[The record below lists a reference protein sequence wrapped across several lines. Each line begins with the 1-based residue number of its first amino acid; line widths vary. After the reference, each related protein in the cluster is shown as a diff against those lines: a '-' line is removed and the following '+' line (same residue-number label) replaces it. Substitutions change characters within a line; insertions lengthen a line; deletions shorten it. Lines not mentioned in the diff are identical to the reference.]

1 MVDPNHPEAAPHGVD
16 EEAPPDDE
24 EPPLDESAADAGGE
38 RDEAAREEGEPRD
51 RQRGRLEGFIPD
63 IVKRTFYAGLGA
75 VFTTEEGIRK
85 IASDLKLPKDV
96 ANYLIQQ
103 AAASKDELFRVVG
116 KELRGFL
123 ETVNISGELQKLLTS
138 LSFEIKT
145 EIRFIPNSERLIGSE
160 PDVKASVRLKRNDKP
175 DDADPDRDSKSRLRF
190 WRRDEGGTGN
200 TEEPGDEPDPRD
212 KPTTPTK

>member
-16 EEAPPDDE
+16 EEAPPNDE
-24 EPPLDESAADAGGE
+24 EPPPDDSAAADAGGE
-38 RDEAAREEGEPRD
+38 RDDAAREEGEPRD

-103 AAASKDELFRVVG
+103 AASSKDELFRVVG
-116 KELRGFL
+116 KEMRGFL

-145 EIRFIPNSERLIGSE
+145 EIRFIPNDEAVAG
-160 PDVKASVRLKRNDKP
+160 VKPEVKVGRMSFRRKKDK
-175 DDADPDRDSKSRLRF
+175 DDKKPPGEGD
-190 WRRDEGGTGN
+190 DEG
-200 TEEPGDEPDPRD
+200 
-212 KPTTPTK
+212 

>member
-1 MVDPNHPEAAPHGVD
+1 MASGEHPRDAHPEAAPPDDDEAPADTGASD
-16 EEAPPDDE
+16 EEMPPE
-24 EPPLDESAADAGGE
+24 NGAGPHDP
-38 RDEAAREEGEPRD
+38 RDEGEPRD
-51 RQRGRLEGFIPD
+51 KRGRLEGFIPD

-103 AAASKDELFRVVG
+103 AASSKDELFRVVG
-116 KELRGFL
+116 KEMRGFL

-145 EIRFIPNSERLIGSE
+145 EIRFIPNDE
-160 PDVKASVRLKRNDKP
+160 SVAGVKP
-175 DDADPDRDSKSRLRF
+175 DIKVGRMSFRRNKDRDK
-190 WRRDEGGTGN
+190 DKDDAAGKK
-200 TEEPGDEPDPRD
+200 PGDKDES
-212 KPTTPTK
+212 

>member
-1 MVDPNHPEAAPHGVD
+1 MVDPNHPEAAPPAVEPAPAD
-16 EEAPPDDE
+16 DEAPPDDGA
-24 EPPLDESAADAGGE
+24 SAD
-38 RDEAAREEGEPRD
+38 EGEPRD

-145 EIRFIPNSERLIGSE
+145 EIRFIPNDEAIAGVK
-160 PDVKASVRLKRNDKP
+160 PDVKVGRMSFRRKKDK
-175 DDADPDRDSKSRLRF
+175 DDKKPGEG
-190 WRRDEGGTGN
+190 DEG
-200 TEEPGDEPDPRD
+200 
-212 KPTTPTK
+212 

>member
-1 MVDPNHPEAAPHGVD
+1 MAISEERRDAHAPSAHDGDAPPEDDLPPDDLAD
-16 EEAPPDDE
+16 DAPPDNGA
-24 EPPLDESAADAGGE
+24 SA
-38 RDEAAREEGEPRD
+38 EAPREEEPRD
-51 RQRGRLEGFIPD
+51 KQHRGRLEGFIPD

-103 AAASKDELFRVVG
+103 AASSKDELFRVVG

-145 EIRFIPNSERLIGSE
+145 EIRFIPNDEAIAGVK
-160 PDVKASVRLKRNDKP
+160 PDVKLGRMAFRRNK
-175 DDADPDRDSKSRLRF
+175 DRDKEREKERE
-190 WRRDEGGTGN
+190 RERDRERDDKK
-200 TEEPGDEPDPRD
+200 PGDKDAG
-212 KPTTPTK
+212 

>member
-1 MVDPNHPEAAPHGVD
+1 MASEQRDAHPD
-16 EEAPPDDE
+16 EAPPPDDDDTPPETHAADDDE
-24 EPPLDESAADAGGE
+24 PPPDNGAAEA
-38 RDEAAREEGEPRD
+38 RDEGEPRD

-103 AAASKDELFRVVG
+103 AASSKDELFRVVG
-116 KELRGFL
+116 KEMRGFL
-123 ETVNISGELQKLLTS
+123 ENVNISGELQKLLTS

-145 EIRFIPNSERLIGSE
+145 EIRFIPNDEAVGGVKPEVKVGRMAFRRNKDKDKER
-160 PDVKASVRLKRNDKP
+160 DDK
-175 DDADPDRDSKSRLRF
+175 KSGDK
-190 WRRDEGGTGN
+190 DEG
-200 TEEPGDEPDPRD
+200 
-212 KPTTPTK
+212 

>member
-1 MVDPNHPEAAPHGVD
+1 MATV
-16 EEAPPDDE
+16 
-24 EPPLDESAADAGGE
+24 
-38 RDEAAREEGEPRD
+38 GEPRD
-51 RQRGRLEGFIPD
+51 AHVEDAPPDEGDPPDERVNGEELPPENGAGEPEAEPYKRGRLEGFIPD

-103 AAASKDELFRVVG
+103 AASSKDELFRVVG

-145 EIRFIPNSERLIGSE
+145 EIRFIPNDEAIAGVK
-160 PDVKASVRLKRNDKP
+160 PDVKLGRMAFRRNK
-175 DDADPDRDSKSRLRF
+175 DRDKDRERE
-190 WRRDEGGTGN
+190 REREKERERDRERDEKK
-200 TEEPGDEPDPRD
+200 PGDKDAG
-212 KPTTPTK
+212 

>member
-1 MVDPNHPEAAPHGVD
+1 MATSEQPRDAHAPAED
-16 EEAPPDDE
+16 EEAPPDDDA
-24 EPPLDESAADAGGE
+24 PPEAHADDDLPPDNGAADA
-38 RDEAAREEGEPRD
+38 RDARDDEPRH
-51 RQRGRLEGFIPD
+51 RGRLEGFIPD

-96 ANYLIQQ
+96 ANYLIQS

-145 EIRFIPNSERLIGSE
+145 EIRFIPNDEAIAGVK
-160 PDVKASVRLKRNDKP
+160 PDVKVGRMSFRRNRDRSANGDKKP
-175 DDADPDRDSKSRLRF
+175 GDK
-190 WRRDEGGTGN
+190 DEG
-200 TEEPGDEPDPRD
+200 
-212 KPTTPTK
+212 

>member
-1 MVDPNHPEAAPHGVD
+1 MATAEDQRDARVDEANAQPSA
-16 EEAPPDDE
+16 EEAPREAHVE
-24 EPPLDESAADAGGE
+24 EHHA
-38 RDEAAREEGEPRD
+38 EAQPQEKH
-51 RQRGRLEGFIPD
+51 RGRMDFIPD
-63 IVKRTFYAGLGA
+63 IVRRTFYAGLGA

-123 ETVNISGELQKLLTS
+123 ESVNISGELQKLLTS

-145 EIRFIPNSERLIGSE
+145 EIRFIPNEQAIGG
-160 PDVKASVRLKRNDKP
+160 VKP
-175 DDADPDRDSKSRLRF
+175 DLKVGRFSFRRNRDDDKKKRDR
-190 WRRDEGGTGN
+190 N
-200 TEEPGDEPDPRD
+200 GDDGD
-212 KPTTPTK
+212 L

>member
-1 MVDPNHPEAAPHGVD
+1 VH
-16 EEAPPDDE
+16 
-24 EPPLDESAADAGGE
+24 ADAA
-38 RDEAAREEGEPRD
+38 RDD
-51 RQRGRLEGFIPD
+51 RKGDDKRGRLEFIPD

-123 ETVNISGELQKLLTS
+123 ESVNVSGELQKLLTS

-145 EIRFIPNSERLIGSE
+145 EIRFIPNDEAVGGVK
-160 PDVKASVRLKRNDKP
+160 PDVKVGKMSFKRSKDDGKKSEKDKP
-175 DDADPDRDSKSRLRF
+175 ES
-190 WRRDEGGTGN
+190 
-200 TEEPGDEPDPRD
+200 
-212 KPTTPTK
+212 

>member
-1 MVDPNHPEAAPHGVD
+1 MANGDDPRDAQPGEAPPEEYAARD
-16 EEAPPDDE
+16 EAPPDYNGHAPGD
-24 EPPLDESAADAGGE
+24 DAPRE
-38 RDEAAREEGEPRD
+38 EAAR
-51 RQRGRLEGFIPD
+51 RGRLENFIPD
-63 IVKRTFYAGLGA
+63 IVRRTFYAGLGA

-145 EIRFIPNSERLIGSE
+145 EIRFIPNDEAIAG
-160 PDVKASVRLKRNDKP
+160 VKP
-175 DDADPDRDSKSRLRF
+175 DIKLGRMAFRRNKDRDKDDKKPGDK
-190 WRRDEGGTGN
+190 DEG
-200 TEEPGDEPDPRD
+200 
-212 KPTTPTK
+212 

>member
-1 MVDPNHPEAAPHGVD
+1 MATGEQPRDAHADEPPPDDE
-16 EEAPPDDE
+16 EEAPPDTQVGSDA
-24 EPPLDESAADAGGE
+24 PPENGTAAAH
-38 RDEAAREEGEPRD
+38 EAHEGEPNK
-51 RQRGRLEGFIPD
+51 RGRLEGFIPD

-145 EIRFIPNSERLIGSE
+145 EIRFIPNDEAIAGVK
-160 PDVKASVRLKRNDKP
+160 PDVKVGRMSFRRNKGER
-175 DDADPDRDSKSRLRF
+175 DRDDKKSGDK
-190 WRRDEGGTGN
+190 DEG
-200 TEEPGDEPDPRD
+200 
-212 KPTTPTK
+212 

>member
-1 MVDPNHPEAAPHGVD
+1 MASGEHPRDARSEPPPPD
-16 EEAPPDDE
+16 DDEAPPEARASDE
-24 EPPLDESAADAGGE
+24 GPPPENGAGPDP
-38 RDEAAREEGEPRD
+38 RDEGEPRD
-51 RQRGRLEGFIPD
+51 KRGRLEGFIPD

-103 AAASKDELFRVVG
+103 AASSKDELFRVVG
-116 KELRGFL
+116 KEMRGFL

-145 EIRFIPNSERLIGSE
+145 EIRFIPNDEAVAG
-160 PDVKASVRLKRNDKP
+160 VKP
-175 DDADPDRDSKSRLRF
+175 DIKVGRMSFRRNKDRDK
-190 WRRDEGGTGN
+190 DKEKDDAGKK
-200 TEEPGDEPDPRD
+200 PGDKDES
-212 KPTTPTK
+212 

>member
-1 MVDPNHPEAAPHGVD
+1 MASSEQPRDARA
-16 EEAPPDDE
+16 EEAPPDDDDDA
-24 EPPLDESAADAGGE
+24 PPEAGDGEDAPPDDGAAADA
-38 RDEAAREEGEPRD
+38 REPRD
-51 RQRGRLEGFIPD
+51 DEPRDKQRGRLEGFIPD

-145 EIRFIPNSERLIGSE
+145 EIRFIPNDEAVGGVK
-160 PDVKASVRLKRNDKP
+160 PDVKVGRMSFRRNRGDDKKP
-175 DDADPDRDSKSRLRF
+175 PGDK
-190 WRRDEGGTGN
+190 DEG
-200 TEEPGDEPDPRD
+200 
-212 KPTTPTK
+212 

>member
-1 MVDPNHPEAAPHGVD
+1 MASEHRDAPSELPTEEAALPEHH
-16 EEAPPDDE
+16 
-24 EPPLDESAADAGGE
+24 AADELPPPENGSSA
-38 RDEAAREEGEPRD
+38 EAHEGEPRD

-96 ANYLIQQ
+96 ANYLIQS
-103 AAASKDELFRVVG
+103 AASTKDEMFRVVG

-145 EIRFIPNSERLIGSE
+145 EIRFIPNDEAIGGVK
-160 PDVKASVRLKRNDKP
+160 PDVKLGRMSFK
-175 DDADPDRDSKSRLRF
+175 
-190 WRRDEGGTGN
+190 
-200 TEEPGDEPDPRD
+200 RD
-212 KPTTPTK
+212 KNKAGDKDEH

>member
-24 EPPLDESAADAGGE
+24 EAPPDESAAADAGSE
-38 RDEAAREEGEPRD
+38 RDDAAAREEGEPRD

-145 EIRFIPNSERLIGSE
+145 EIRFIPNDEAISG
-160 PDVKASVRLKRNDKP
+160 VKP
-175 DDADPDRDSKSRLRF
+175 DIKVGRMSFRRKKDRDKDKEK
-190 WRRDEGGTGN
+190 DEKK
-200 TEEPGDEPDPRD
+200 PGDGDES
-212 KPTTPTK
+212 

>member
-1 MVDPNHPEAAPHGVD
+1 MATVEDQRDARAANVDESPP
-16 EEAPPDDE
+16 EEAPRA
-24 EPPLDESAADAGGE
+24 EPPQTDEP
-38 RDEAAREEGEPRD
+38 RDEAPPQER
-51 RQRGRLEGFIPD
+51 RGRLENFIPD
-63 IVKRTFYAGLGA
+63 IVRRTFYAGLGA

-145 EIRFIPNSERLIGSE
+145 EIRFIPNDQSIGGVK
-160 PDVKASVRLKRNDKP
+160 PDVKVGRFRLKR
-175 DDADPDRDSKSRLRF
+175 
-190 WRRDEGGTGN
+190 DEKKK
-200 TEEPGDEPDPRD
+200 EPDGGEG
-212 KPTTPTK
+212 

>member
-1 MVDPNHPEAAPHGVD
+1 MATVEDHREAHGEAATAAPD
-16 EEAPPDDE
+16 AEEAPRESHADE
-24 EPPLDESAADAGGE
+24 HPPETPPPE
-38 RDEAAREEGEPRD
+38 KQRE
-51 RQRGRLEGFIPD
+51 RGRMDFIPD
-63 IVKRTFYAGLGA
+63 IVRRTFYAGLGA

-123 ETVNISGELQKLLTS
+123 ESVNISGELQKLLTS

-145 EIRFIPNSERLIGSE
+145 EIRFIPNEQAIGGVK
-160 PDVKASVRLKRNDKP
+160 PDVKVGRFSLRRNR
-175 DDADPDRDSKSRLRF
+175 DRDEEKRKRE
-190 WRRDEGGTGN
+190 RDRNGGD
-200 TEEPGDEPDPRD
+200 DE
-212 KPTTPTK
+212 

>member
-1 MVDPNHPEAAPHGVD
+1 MPSGVDPRDVHPPEEMEPHEEGDEVHDEAALENTQPGYAANQTNQASYANHAPGEARD
-16 EEAPPDDE
+16 EAPP
-24 EPPLDESAADAGGE
+24 PLD
-38 RDEAAREEGEPRD
+38 RDKDKRS
-51 RQRGRLEGFIPD
+51 RLEGFIPD
-63 IVKRTFYAGLGA
+63 IVRRTFYAGLGA

-123 ETVNISGELQKLLTS
+123 ESVNISGELQKLLTS

-145 EIRFIPNSERLIGSE
+145 EIRFIPNDEAIGGVK
-160 PDVKASVRLKRNDKP
+160 PDMKVGRMALKRNKDDKKGDKP
-175 DDADPDRDSKSRLRF
+175 ES
-190 WRRDEGGTGN
+190 
-200 TEEPGDEPDPRD
+200 
-212 KPTTPTK
+212 